1 MFVASVVFLSFAQFV
16 GTSTAKLGGE
26 HENRLVKDTNR
37 NNRANKLGLS
47 CAKLRPASLLR
58 FLLLENFELC
68 KCAKL
73 ELGLGLSLAKSCLQV
88 VNKS

>member
-1 MFVASVVFLSFAQFV
+1 MNLDLTFASELISIQNCAGHTYIVQQDIIS
-16 GTSTAKLGGE
+16 GGVTKK
-26 HENRLVKDTNR
+26 NK
-37 NNRANKLGLS
+37 NNLGLS

-58 FLLLENFELC
+58 FLLLENFEFC

>member
-1 MFVASVVFLSFAQFV
+1 MRY
-16 GTSTAKLGGE
+16 GMGY
-26 HENRLVKDTNR
+26 NLVTKYF
-37 NNRANKLGLS
+37 NKLGLS

>member
-1 MFVASVVFLSFAQFV
+1 MI
-16 GTSTAKLGGE
+16 LGK
-26 HENRLVKDTNR
+26 HQLVKLKKKE
-37 NNRANKLGLS
+37 NKLGLS

-58 FLLLENFELC
+58 FLLLENFEFC
-68 KCAKL
+68 KYAKL